1 MTSILKNVTRTL
13 LLVTAA
19 ITIFSCS
26 SSRRT
31 LAIEEGWELLGES
44 KANFVRDRDQ
54 VNVLSGER
62 FTAIRFKVE
71 DKDIHLSNLNIV
83 YQSGDKLSPVM
94 DDDITNGQLSRVIEL
109 GPEGKSIR
117 SVDFSY
123 RSKGN
128 ILKGRAK
135 ILVFGRRYVAPVYY
149 QGPTSN

>member
-1 MTSILKNVTRTL
+1 MKLFDKNFSRI
-13 LLVTAA
+13 LLVVITVVSLVACSTA
-19 ITIFSCS
+19 
-26 SSRRT
+26 RRT

-44 KANFVRDRDQ
+44 KANFVRDKDQ
-54 VNVLSGER
+54 VNVLSAER

-71 DKDIHLSNLNIV
+71 DKDIHLSNINVV

-94 DDDITNGQLSRVIEL
+94 DEDIVAGQLSRVVEL
-109 GPEGKSIR
+109 GTEGKSIR

-135 ILVFGRRYVAPVYY
+135 ILVFGKRYVAPTYY
-149 QGPTSN
+149 QNSGR

>member
-1 MTSILKNVTRTL
+1 MILILKNLTRTVL
-13 LLVTAA
+13 LLLSVVFV
-19 ITIFSCS
+19 FSCNT
-26 SSRRT
+26 SRRT

-44 KANFVRDRDQ
+44 KANFVRDKDQ
-54 VNVLSGER
+54 VDVLSPER

-71 DKDIHLSNLNIV
+71 DKEIHLSNLNVV
-83 YQSGDKLSPVM
+83 YQSGDRLSPVM
-94 DDDITNGQLSRVIEL
+94 DDDLVADQFSRIIEL

-135 ILVFGRRYVAPVYY
+135 ILVFGKRYVAPVNY
-149 QGPTSN
+149 QNPSR

>member
-1 MTSILKNVTRTL
+1 MKLFNKSFSRIL
-13 LLVTAA
+13 LLVTTVVSLVA
-19 ITIFSCS
+19 CS
-26 SSRRT
+26 TGRRT

-44 KANFVRDRDQ
+44 KANFVRDKDQ
-54 VNVLSGER
+54 INVLSAER

-71 DKDIHLSNLNIV
+71 DKDIHLSNLNVV

-94 DDDITNGQLSRVIEL
+94 DEDIVAGQLSRVVEL
-109 GPEGKSIR
+109 AIEGKSIR

-135 ILVFGRRYVAPVYY
+135 ILVFGKRYVTPTYY
-149 QGPTSN
+149 QNSGR

>member
-1 MTSILKNVTRTL
+1 MISNFKNLTRTL
-13 LLVTAA
+13 LLLMTVMLV
-19 ITIFSCS
+19 FSCS
-26 SSRRT
+26 STRRT

-54 VNVLSGER
+54 VDVLSPER

-71 DKDIHLSNLNIV
+71 DKDIHLSDLNVV

-94 DDDITNGQLSRVIEL
+94 DDDLVADQVSRVIDL
-109 GPEGKSIR
+109 GAEGKSIR
-117 SVDFSY
+117 SIDFSY

-135 ILVFGRRYVAPVYY
+135 ILVFGKRFVAPVYY
-149 QGPTSN
+149 QNPGQ

>member
-1 MTSILKNVTRTL
+1 MMSNFKKITGS
-13 LLVTAA
+13 LLVL
-19 ITIFSCS
+19 ITVATLFSCS

-44 KANFVRDRDQ
+44 KANFIRDKDQ
-54 VNVLSGER
+54 VSVLSAER

-71 DKDIHLSNLNIV
+71 DKDIHLSDLNVV

-94 DDDITNGQLSRVIEL
+94 DDDITAGQLSRVIEL

-135 ILVFGRRYVAPVYY
+135 ILVFGKRYVAPVYY
-149 QGPTSN
+149 QNQIQ